1 MGKYDCARDFV
12 VQSEKFVLGDICV
25 KINKITAIICG
36 VLTIL
41 SGVGTAL
48 VALFA
53 PQTAGYDA
61 ILGIVSSVF
70 SGFIVSLVVPTIGYW
85 HERSIIIEKT
95 DSNIRSLYINMYVI
109 SQIIGKILQQIP
121 YTMRME
127 SLSFKQVYEL
137 SDLNIDFSKEMNLN
151 LFVPFFKQGKLG
163 RIYDELREFQ
173 QTVYQIRSISTGLY
187 GQTQEYDIQLLSM
200 QNNQVRGIPADPNN
214 NINLE
219 VLKNAINV
227 RTAKFHEYATGQL
240 HELEKIAKV
249 FYSSKGG
256 KQSWEDI
263 KPVLMQQAEEIM
275 RR

>member
-1 MGKYDCARDFV
+1 M
-12 VQSEKFVLGDICV
+12 
-25 KINKITAIICG
+25 KINKTTAIICG
-36 VLTIL
+36 ILTIL

-48 VALFA
+48 MALFA

-61 ILGIVSSVF
+61 VRGIISSVF

-85 HERSIIIEKT
+85 HERSIIIERT

-137 SDLNIDFSKEMNLN
+137 SDLNIDFYKEMNLN

-163 RIYDELREFQ
+163 RVYNELREFQ

-200 QNNQVRGIPADPNN
+200 QNNQMRGIQVDPNS

-240 HELEKIAKV
+240 RELEKIAKV

-256 KQSWEDI
+256 KQSWENI
-263 KPVLMQQAEEIM
+263 KPVLLQQAEEIM